1 MGLGFDGLSLGNAE
15 TVFKNAMDQGMV
27 KEGVFAFAL
36 GDNKEGELTFGGV
49 GEYSSCCS
57 VLFIDAC
64 SFFIMLTSVV
74 YLSLSRFNHF
84 RR

>member
-1 MGLGFDGLSLGNAE
+1 MLNISIVYLFLFSIMGLGFEGLSLGNAE

-49 GEYSSCCS
+49 GE
-57 VLFIDAC
+57 
-64 SFFIMLTSVV
+64 
-74 YLSLSRFNHF
+74 
-84 RR
+84 